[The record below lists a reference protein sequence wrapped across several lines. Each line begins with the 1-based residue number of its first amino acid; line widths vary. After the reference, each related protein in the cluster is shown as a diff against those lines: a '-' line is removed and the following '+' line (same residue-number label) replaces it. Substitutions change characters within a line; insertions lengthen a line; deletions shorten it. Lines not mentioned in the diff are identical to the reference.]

1 MSVFQ
6 WLYNLLKEYHF
17 IVVDNVHQRVLPAK
31 ERGDVEVVN
40 FDENTN
46 VSAGMGELAPSDL
59 YRSIDCA
66 RFWYAK
72 SLVHRIERTVGL
84 KIDSSEIMNEM
95 HVMEDRFGA
104 QDPFGGYD
112 GSL

>member
-1 MSVFQ
+1 MCT
-6 WLYNLLKEYHF
+6 
-17 IVVDNVHQRVLPAK
+17 NVVLPAK
-31 ERGDVEVVN
+31 ERWDVEGVN
-40 FDENTN
+40 FNENMD
-46 VSAGMGELAPSDL
+46 VSAKTNELAPSDL

-66 RFWYAK
+66 GFWYAK

-84 KIDSSEIMNEM
+84 EIDSIWSMANDSSIQWHWNACLQ
-95 HVMEDRFGA
+95 HVVEDRFDA